1 MAFSKKAASDT
12 PVNSGNNGSGNGVSQ
27 EERNA
32 WNLYQFECFNA
43 KAKELANGK
52 KRKEK
57 SLIGVVSY
65 IQDLGFPP
73 AKDSEWTTKCALP
86 AEGEEYS
93 QEELDWKEKNP
104 THDFVWST
112 EYNENTK
119 KNERVRKQTSP
130 SFPQQEYGITV
141 DFPQVMIDH
150 SKNPN
155 ESMRHLGEKPL
166 RVCLNGSTGFH
177 SDFYKTIVF
186 DGSYKKVSD
195 KNLVYKICVAA
206 GREQELI
213 SSEYDIATLAEA
225 VCSFTVK
232 ADLDDR
238 DYNEEDG
245 SGKVSVYFSC
255 SKPAEVQDLD
265 MPDDSVFTA
274 EQQIKKA
281 FDGKELMPFIG
292 ALLDDVSHLEEDQLK
307 YIAFDSYGFLKRA
320 STSKTFLIEGVSKK
334 TGNEYSFEKGVD
346 YQGSALEQAISKIK
360 GEASQ
365 QQNNSQEGDGS
376 SKESKPAQKA
386 PVKQKEVVKSNSP
399 MEPPIDFDDK

>member
-1 MAFSKKAASDT
+1 MAFSKKAAADQPMNT
-12 PVNSGNNGSGNGVSQ
+12 GNGESGGGVSQ

-32 WNLYQFECFNA
+32 WNLYQWECFNA

-93 QEELDWKEKNP
+93 QEELAWKEKNP
-104 THDFVWST
+104 THDFVWT
-112 EYNENTK
+112 MEYNDQTK
-119 KNERVRKQTSP
+119 KSERVRKQTSP
-130 SFPQQEYGITV
+130 SFPQQEYGVTV

-177 SDFYKTIVF
+177 TDFYKTIVF
-186 DGSYKKVSD
+186 DGSYKPVREN
-195 KNLVYKICVAA
+195 NLVYKICAAA
-206 GREQELI
+206 GREKELI
-213 SSEYDIATLAEA
+213 SSEFDIATLAEA

-245 SGKVSVYFSC
+245 SGKVGVFFSC
-255 SKPAEVQDLD
+255 AKPTEVQDLD

-274 EQQIKKA
+274 DQQIKKA

-292 ALLDDVSHLEEDQLK
+292 ALLDDVSHLSQDEMK
-307 YIAFDSYGFLKRA
+307 YISLDSYGFLKRA
-320 STSKTFLIEGVSKK
+320 SSSKTFLIEGVSKK

-346 YQGSALEQAISKIK
+346 YTSTPFAKAISEIR
-360 GEASQ
+360 GEQ
-365 QQNNSQEGDGS
+365 SQEQPPARKETS
-376 SKESKPAQKA
+376 VKESVPKEEVNASKPVESL
-386 PVKQKEVVKSNSP
+386 PVEDLD
-399 MEPPIDFDDK
+399 DFDDTIPF